1 MKIKTI
7 HDIKKLHEE
16 GRLDKFVVNTKCNDM
31 DYYAYDNK
39 GETLLIWRVK
49 IDIFNVENNS
59 GIWYSGE
66 GFINFKYIDL
76 EATEKLIKGE
86 KEMTKSDL
94 KDGMVVETIIGSRR
108 LVLDGKLIDKS
119 GYIDL
124 INYDDDL
131 TRVENSD
138 DNIIKI
144 YKSNGRYIE
153 EIFSNDV
160 LTILWERKKKSD
172 AEIKLEQIQKQI
184 DDMKNKTLELE
195 KSAEELKKEL
205 IK

>member
-31 DYYAYDNK
+31 DYYAYYNK
-39 GETLLIWRVK
+39 GETLLIWRVE

-86 KEMTKSDL
+86 NEMTKSDL

-108 LVLDGKLIDKS
+108 LVLDGKLIDIS

-124 INYDDDL
+124 IDYDDDL

-160 LTILWERKKKSD
+160 LTILWERKIKSD
-172 AEIKLEQIQKQI
+172 AEIKLEKIQRQIE
-184 DDMKNKTLELE
+184 ELS

-205 IK
+205 DK